1 MGKGGGGGGS
11 QTVNTQVEPPEY
23 AKPFLEFGLA
33 EAKDQYMS
41 DMPGYYP
48 GSTVVGFAP
57 ESQMALN
64 MVRDRALAGS
74 PLISGAQNTINTAA
88 TGGFV
93 NPALAG
99 YGGFAR
105 GGGGIGLGANV
116 FRSAAAGNLQNEAL
130 RGTRGLA
137 GGVNFGN
144 ELGVANRQLRGDFNN
159 PATNLVS
166 NVQGGADL
174 GQAIDMT
181 RATARGD
188 FLDGSPGLD
197 SAISRALDPVQD
209 RIQSQFARA
218 GRLGSG
224 ANQEVLQRGLS
235 DAASNIA
242 YQDYARERQNQ
253 LAAQQ
258 NLAGLQQAQFG
269 TALQGLGAAQAIGA
283 ENIGRQLAGADRSAR
298 LREAGFG
305 TQLSGL
311 NALGALSGQDLA
323 RQMSGAS
330 ALSAADQARMQ
341 RQLAGL
347 SGQASTANQDFARR
361 MQGAQLAPQFADLDY
376 QGAERLAAVGSAR
389 EQQAQAELQ
398 DQVNRFNFDQNIDA
412 QKLNNFMALI
422 GGGTVGSNQIQPV
435 FRNPLASGLGGAL
448 GGAQLGSYFGNPMLG
463 AIGGGLLGL
472 M

>member
-11 QTVNTQVEPPEY
+11 QTVNTQVEPPAY

-33 EAKDQYMS
+33 EAKEQYMG

-57 ESQMALN
+57 ESQLALN

-105 GGGGIGLGANV
+105 GGGGIGLGADV
-116 FRSAAAGNLQNEAL
+116 FRSAAAGGLRNEAL
-130 RGTRGLA
+130 PFARGVA
-137 GGVNFGN
+137 GGAN
-144 ELGVANRQLRGDFNN
+144 LGE
-159 PATNLVS
+159 
-166 NVQGGADL
+166 
-174 GQAIDMT
+174 AIDMT

-188 FLDGSPGLD
+188 FLSGSPGLQG
-197 SAISRALDPVQD
+197 AIDRALDPVQD

-218 GRLGSG
+218 GRMGSG
-224 ANQEVLQRGLS
+224 ANQEVLTRGLS

-242 YQDYARERQNQ
+242 YQDYSRERQNQ

-258 NLAGLQQAQFG
+258 NLAGLQAQ
-269 TALQGLGAAQAIGA
+269 Q
-283 ENIGRQLAGADRSAR
+283 
-298 LREAGFG
+298 FG

-330 ALSAADQARMQ
+330 ALSAADRARMQ
-341 RQLAGL
+341 RQMSA
-347 SGQASTANQDFARR
+347 
-361 MQGAQLAPQFADLDY
+361 AQLAPQFADLDY
-376 QGAERLAAVGSAR
+376 QGAERLAAVGGAR

-398 DQVNRFNFDQNIDA
+398 DSVNRYNFDQNVDA
-412 QKLNNFMALI
+412 QKLRDYMALI
-422 GGGTVGSNQIQPV
+422 GGGTVGSNSIQPV

-448 GGAQLGSYFGNPMLG
+448 GGAELGSYFGNPMLG